1 MTRSDQYAAS
11 VYLKSE
17 TVEELKKAIEFYK
30 QMEEDLDRDPK
41 ESKYRLSNMK
51 FDRDRVIREVLK
63 EFNDSK

>member
-11 VYLKSE
+11 VYLKEE

-30 QMEEDLDRDPK
+30 QMEEDLGRDPE
-41 ESKYRLSNMK
+41 ESKWRLPNMK

-63 EFNDSK
+63 EFNGSK